1 MKLTIHRDYV
11 AIIVPR
17 QFKEA
22 LAILYEKADKK
33 HNGFVSIDID
43 LPKRPRSTGE
53 KSQSHHLNGNIQQ
66 ICQETGNPFDVVKAE
81 IKFRSLARGYPILYK
96 DGKPI
101 LDLWGREMG
110 ISEADSSVE
119 QCAILID
126 ESIRLA
132 KEQGIERLKGEE
144 E

>member
-22 LAILYEKADKK
+22 LAVMYEKADSK
-33 HNGFVSIDID
+33 HNGFVSIDIT
-43 LPKRPRSTGE
+43 LPKRPRTVGE
-53 KSQSHHLNGNIQQ
+53 KSQSHCLNGNIQA
-66 ICQETGNPFDVVKAE
+66 ICSETGNPFDVVKSE

-96 DGKPI
+96 NGKPM
-101 LDLWGREMG
+101 LDLHRREMG

-119 QCAILID
+119 QCSMLIE
-126 ESIRLA
+126 ESILLA
-132 KEQGIERLKGEE
+132 SELGIKLEGA
-144 E
+144 